1 MPLFPARDQ
10 EFLRQ
15 RLSASRGHLAQLCKQ
30 AGRSVDSVQ
39 LLPVTKAVDAQTTAN
54 LFDLGEREFAENRAD
69 NLVAKAQDLS
79 DRGMQP
85 RWHFIGPLQRN
96 KVRRV
101 LRWASV
107 LHSVHSPA
115 LLEALQRIAKEEDR
129 SLQVYLQAHLSGDS
143 AKQGFAPNELIEA
156 ALLTSRSSHL
166 QLLGVMA
173 MGPLDDPGG
182 LGTQRVFGG
191 CAELARQLESHDG
204 VDLLDGRCRLSM
216 GMSGDLEW
224 AVPAGSTLVRVGSAL
239 FR

>member
-1 MPLFPARDQ
+1 MPLFPARDR
-10 EFLRQ
+10 EFLKQ
-15 RLSASRGHLAQLCKQ
+15 RLIASRGYLAQLCTE
-30 AGRSVDSVQ
+30 AGRSIDDVQ

-54 LFDLGEREFAENRAD
+54 LFELGEREFAENRAD
-69 NLVAKAQDLS
+69 NLVAKAQDLT

-107 LHSVHSPA
+107 LHSVHSIA
-115 LLEALQRIAKEEDR
+115 LLETLQRVVKEEGRD
-129 SLQVYLQAHLSGDS
+129 LQVYLQAHLSGDS
-143 AKQGFAPNELIEA
+143 AKQGFAPHELIEA
-156 ALLTSRSSHL
+156 AMLTSGSSHL
-166 QLLGVMA
+166 QLLGVMG
-173 MGPLDDPGG
+173 MGPLDDPEG
-182 LGTQRVFGG
+182 LGTQRVFEG
-191 CAELARQLESHDG
+191 CSDLARQLESHDE

-224 AVPAGSTLVRVGSAL
+224 AVPAGSTLVRVGSAI